1 MSQPPLL
8 HSLPKSAVIGRA
20 QTKLSSR
27 VVVHRPPA
35 ALSPAALSGA
45 GARGLTPGQFA
56 LYDRD
61 GDGLL
66 NAAELRAF
74 LESAG
79 ESALPQGYILGLIT
93 QFDHSQSGG
102 LAVGDMGALMEFLFA
117 GRR

>member
-1 MSQPPLL
+1 MFTQ
-8 HSLPKSAVIGRA
+8 
-20 QTKLSSR
+20 
-27 VVVHRPPA
+27 RPPA
-35 ALSPAALSGA
+35 ALSPAASGA

-79 ESALPQGYILGLIT
+79 ERALPQGYIAGLIT

-102 LAVGDMGALMEFLFA
+102 LAVGDMGALMDFLFA